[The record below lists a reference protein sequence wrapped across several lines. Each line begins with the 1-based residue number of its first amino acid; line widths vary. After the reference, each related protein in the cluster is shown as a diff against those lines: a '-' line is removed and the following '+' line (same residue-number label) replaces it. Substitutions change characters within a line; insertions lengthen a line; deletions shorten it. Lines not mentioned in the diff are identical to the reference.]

1 MKVQYTNLRAEV
13 PFQPMFNLMLS
24 VHVPIH
30 WTAWAVPQRSVPEKH
45 GRHAAVSAADPLKL
59 QRGTEETHHQGL
71 LWFPPDGQ
79 SNNSIVKLMP
89 IGKTDYLSRLET
101 LFVF

>member
-1 MKVQYTNLRAEV
+1 
-13 PFQPMFNLMLS
+13 MLS

-30 WTAWAVPQRSVPEKH
+30 WTAWAVQQRSVPEKH

-79 SNNSIVKLMP
+79 SNNSIRHFHEHTELEIMALMP
-89 IGKTDYLSRLET
+89 T
-101 LFVF
+101 LYSYIFVVFFIMWILRC